1 MAADPMT
8 MFSATLSQCLAMMS
22 SDEEHQTFVNWAKDR
37 LEEVAIPQVAGLE
50 DQAGVESSPESIYR
64 ADWPPPRTTPRTMTP
79 SRPRPSTQC
88 QERQRNR
95 RPRRLGQG
103 RVDLQPKRVPPRPPV
118 NVLMTTR
125 NLEPQ
130 VTSAGTFWSP
140 RAPRAQRGHRCDFKH
155 CHKVFTKASNLTR
168 HKKEVHIGEK
178 PFECP
183 ICLMSFAR
191 KDHLSQHKKIH

>member
-1 MAADPMT
+1 M
-8 MFSATLSQCLAMMS
+8 
-22 SDEEHQTFVNWAKDR
+22 
-37 LEEVAIPQVAGLE
+37 AIPQVAGLE

-64 ADWPPPRTTPRTMTP
+64 ADLTPSRTTPRTMTP
-79 SRPRPSTQC
+79 SRHRPSTPWQVYRADLTPPRTPNGIDERRLYQF

-118 NVLMTTR
+118 NVLRTTR

-178 PFECP
+178 PFECQFASCLSP
-183 ICLMSFAR
+183 EKTICHNIR
-191 KDHLSQHKKIH
+191 KYINASS